1 MMERAYGSWN
11 WSMLPNPA
19 QFGWTNV
26 VYVVYEMHE
35 YQWAARRP
43 RSRTVPTT
51 R

>member
-26 VYVVYEMHE
+26 VYEMHE